1 MVLSGQKVLIMG
13 LANER
18 SIAYGVLKTF
28 KEAGAEVA
36 LTYID
41 AVEKRLRPIA
51 DEMNVKHLIRCD
63 VSSDED
69 LLRLGQEIAKIW
81 PEGLDCLVH
90 SVAFADRTD
99 LEKRFLETSRSG
111 FQLAMDVSAYSLI
124 ASVRALYDSLK
135 KKPSSVITMTYYGSE
150 KVVTNYNVMGVAKA
164 ALEANVRYLAADC
177 GPEGVR
183 VNAISAGPIRT
194 LAASGVK
201 DFKSILGKIE
211 AQAPLR
217 RNIDIE
223 QVAGAALFLASK
235 ASSGVTGEILF
246 VDSGFNIMGL

>member
-1 MVLSGQKVLIMG
+1 MDLKGHKILIMG

-18 SIAYGVLKTF
+18 SIAFGVLKTF
-28 KEAGAEVA
+28 KEAGAEIA

-51 DEMNVKHLIRCD
+51 EEMKVQHLIRCD

-69 LLRLGQEIAKIW
+69 LKNLGQEISRIW
-81 PEGLDCLVH
+81 PEGLDGLVH
-90 SVAFADRTD
+90 SVAFADRAD
-99 LEKRFLETSRSG
+99 LERRFLETSRGG

-124 ASVRALYDSLK
+124 AAMRAVYESLK
-135 KKPSSVITMTYYGSE
+135 KKASSVITMTYYGSE

-211 AQAPLR
+211 SQAPLR
-217 RNIDIE
+217 RNVDID

-235 ASSGVTGEILF
+235 ASAGVTGEVLF
-246 VDSGFNIMGL
+246 VDSGYHIMGL